1 MLICELGRND
11 VKGPVGTGGTSSIKF
26 RGLRGIFIDT
36 PRDEYVDV
44 DSRKRLLDTEVRY
57 VLLLS
62 MEGDRVCKPS
72 DPSVIAVSLLIV
84 GASERVV
91 ERSGDL
97 VVMVG
102 LKAARM
108 VAAGLFSSSANSRD
122 EGVKGYGEVWLRKG
136 DIRGVSG

>member
-1 MLICELGRND
+1 
-11 VKGPVGTGGTSSIKF
+11 
-26 RGLRGIFIDT
+26 
-36 PRDEYVDV
+36 
-44 DSRKRLLDTEVRY
+44 
-57 VLLLS
+57 

-72 DPSVIAVSLLIV
+72 DPSLIAVSLLIV
-84 GASERVV
+84 GASEIVV

-102 LKAARM
+102 LKAARI
-108 VAAGLFSSSANSRD
+108 VAAGLLSSSLNSRD